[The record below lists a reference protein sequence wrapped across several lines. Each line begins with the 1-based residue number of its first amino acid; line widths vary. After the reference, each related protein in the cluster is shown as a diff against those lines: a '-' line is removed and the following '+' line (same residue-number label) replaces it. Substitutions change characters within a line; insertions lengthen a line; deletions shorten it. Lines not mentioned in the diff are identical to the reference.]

1 MQSSDISM
9 NSAVIELAETERGIP
24 QLHTCIDQQRRL
36 VEALALEGRDIG
48 SATIILDSLIFSL
61 FLCVEDRQ
69 RARAERHAN
78 KAHAA

>member
-9 NSAVIELAETERGIP
+9 NSAATKLAETERGIP

-36 VEALALEGRDIG
+36 VEALALEGRDIA
-48 SATIILDSLIFSL
+48 SATIILDSLVFSL

-69 RARAERHAN
+69 RLRAEGHAK
-78 KAHAA
+78 KAFAA